1 MKIAIMTQP
10 LGTNYGGIMQ
20 AFALQKLL
28 YDMGHDVTTIDRRN
42 GSKELI
48 VTLLKPFKPLVYRVI
63 GKKANTVMSRK
74 QSRYAYS
81 NMANFVSSRMKLSET
96 INSTKKLKSHYRKS
110 NYDIV
115 IIGSDQ
121 VWRPKYSPNIN
132 NFFADFVNYNC
143 KVIAYAAS
151 FGVDKWEYNK
161 RQTQQ
166 CKILAANFDAI
177 SVREQSAVTLCSEYL
192 DVHSELVLDPALLI
206 TAEEYRKF
214 FFNHQSEAR
223 GRILQ
228 YILDDSSE
236 KRTIIEEISKK
247 LNKEVYIA
255 QMGRDTS
262 FRQSDN
268 KNLHKFQ
275 SVEDWVMSFS
285 EASFVITD
293 SFHGCL
299 FSILF
304 NKPFIAIGN
313 KKRGL
318 SRFQS
323 LLTIFGL
330 ENRLVLDDS
339 IDIEY
344 LIGQNIDWEAVNSK
358 LKTYRL
364 SSMKFLTSYL

>member
-48 VTLLKPFKPLVYRVI
+48 LTLLKPFKPLVYRVI
-63 GKKANTVMSRK
+63 GKKANKVMSRK
-74 QSRYAYS
+74 QNKYVYS

-96 INSTKKLKSHYRKS
+96 INSTKKLRSHYRKS

-132 NFFADFVNYNC
+132 NFFADFVDHDC

-161 RQTQQ
+161 RQTQK
-166 CKILAANFDAI
+166 CKTLAANFDAI

-192 DVHSELVLDPALLI
+192 DVNSELVLDPALLI
-206 TAEEYRKF
+206 TAEEYRKIF
-214 FFNHQSEAR
+214 SNHQSEAKD
-223 GRILQ
+223 RILQ

-236 KRTIIEEISKK
+236 NRTIIEKLSKN
-247 LNKEVYIA
+247 LNKEVYIS
-255 QMGRDTS
+255 QMGKDIS
-262 FRQSDN
+262 YYQNN
-268 KNLHKFQ
+268 KKLHKFQ
-275 SVEDWVMSFS
+275 SVENWVMSFS

-313 KKRGL
+313 KNRGL

-330 ENRLVLDDS
+330 ENRLVLDSS
-339 IDIEY
+339 IDIEC
-344 LIGQNIDWEAVNSK
+344 LIDQNIDWETVNSK
-358 LKTYRL
+358 IENYRL
-364 SSMKFLTSYL
+364 SSIKFLTSWL